1 MILMLYGWQISIVQV
16 CPCFSSDVVDLFIYP
31 ELFSSPASLYMLATA
46 SNIPMKLL
54 TASALNVLIAIYRIL
69 TDESL
74 SSEQMCQLY
83 ESLCAGSK
91 THDWLDVCY
100 HPDTWD
106 TLSELSKSPLF
117 TGIHAGMWSLLHFA
131 HGGEEG
137 LPLNVSG
144 VSD

>member
-1 MILMLYGWQISIVQV
+1 M
-16 CPCFSSDVVDLFIYP
+16 
-31 ELFSSPASLYMLATA
+31 SLYMLATA

-83 ESLCAGSK
+83 ESLCVDSK

-144 VSD
+144 VSDQPNPFYIIINEILHVQDWNGIHEISHDDALCLYLKW